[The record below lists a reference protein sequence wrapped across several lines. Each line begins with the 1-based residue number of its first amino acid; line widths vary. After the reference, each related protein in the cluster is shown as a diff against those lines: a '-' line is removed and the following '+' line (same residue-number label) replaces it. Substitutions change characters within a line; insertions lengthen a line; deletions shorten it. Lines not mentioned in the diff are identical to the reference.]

1 MLCFSILAFFIV
13 TILSCT
19 YLIFLCEHCAIDV
32 DATKPTPVE
41 APNTQSYLI
50 LYILFF
56 AESGGA
62 EESLGVF
69 SGGCFENQCAIG
81 RGFNL
86 YRVVR
91 TADGGDLLLGPEDVQ
106 LSERDGVIDGL
117 DNKKRTERRQIRFI
131 GRAVIVCAVDGCVSQ
146 IRAWVGTGSRA
157 RGRARVG
164 VPSEVIGRAVVIAPG
179 EVRTRARVGTG

>member
-1 MLCFSILAFFIV
+1 MTIAEGGQSADVGHAVAAEVSENLFLRHVSELWGVDGTLAVV
-13 TILSCT
+13 TT
-19 YLIFLCEHCAIDV
+19 V
-32 DATKPTPVE
+32 VE
-41 APNTQSYLI
+41 RDLD
-50 LYILFF
+50 LFF
-56 AESGGA
+56 AENGGA

-69 SGGCFENQCAIG
+69 SGGCFQNQCAIG
-81 RGFNL
+81 RSFNF
-86 YRVVR
+86 YCVVR

-117 DNKKRTERRQIRFI
+117 DNKKRTERRQIRPI

>member
-1 MLCFSILAFFIV
+1 MTIAEGGQSADVGHAVTAEVRDNLFLRHVSELWGVDSAFAGV
-13 TILSCT
+13 T
-19 YLIFLCEHCAIDV
+19 AV
-32 DATKPTPVE
+32 VE
-41 APNTQSYLI
+41 RDLD
-50 LYILFF
+50 LFF

-81 RGFNL
+81 RSFNL

-117 DNKKRTERRQIRFI
+117 DNKKRTERRQIRSI

>member
-1 MLCFSILAFFIV
+1 MYLGVDHRGRWSVGGCGSRRRRGGQIISSSDMVSELWGVDSAFAGV
-13 TILSCT
+13 T
-19 YLIFLCEHCAIDV
+19 AV
-32 DATKPTPVE
+32 VE
-41 APNTQSYLI
+41 RDLN
-50 LYILFF
+50 LFF

-81 RGFNL
+81 WSFNL

-117 DNKKRTERRQIRFI
+117 DNKKRTERRQIRSI

-146 IRAWVGTGSRA
+146 IRAWVGDRGVGPEDERGSEFRA
-157 RGRARVG
+157 RSLDGRW
-164 VPSEVIGRAVVIAPG
+164 S
-179 EVRTRARVGTG
+179 